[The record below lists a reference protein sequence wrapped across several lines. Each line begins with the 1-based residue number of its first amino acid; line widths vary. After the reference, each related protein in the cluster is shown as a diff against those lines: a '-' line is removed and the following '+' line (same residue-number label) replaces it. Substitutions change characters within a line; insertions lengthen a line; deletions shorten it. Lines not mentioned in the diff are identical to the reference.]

1 MGANTPLTNRSL
13 ATQTIYIAPNRAS
26 FLHFSLLFGEW
37 RADMD
42 KATIDTYNQEAQSI
56 AQLHSTLTPQRIYT
70 GFRVSA
76 SHLTRDSCRSGIRAR
91 Q

>member
-1 MGANTPLTNRSL
+1 
-13 ATQTIYIAPNRAS
+13 
-26 FLHFSLLFGEW
+26 
-37 RADMD
+37 MD

-56 AQLHSTLTPQRIYT
+56 AQLHSTLTPQRIYN